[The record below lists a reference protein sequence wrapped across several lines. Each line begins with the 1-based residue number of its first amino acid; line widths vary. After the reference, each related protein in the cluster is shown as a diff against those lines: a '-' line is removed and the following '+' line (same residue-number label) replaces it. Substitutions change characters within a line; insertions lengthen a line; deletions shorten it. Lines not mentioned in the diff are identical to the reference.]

1 MKGIDKKFNLQYA
14 PEAYSFVDNAI
25 KYAVKKLEN
34 KRHLTAYEVLL
45 ACRETALKEYGFL
58 SEDVLRSWGIKKASD
73 IGEIVYQMIQNNVL
87 SASKDDKKSDF
98 EIQFELFEGKTKIKT
113 IINPRKVHD
122 PIICD

>member
-1 MKGIDKKFNLQYA
+1 
-14 PEAYSFVDNAI
+14 
-25 KYAVKKLEN
+25 
-34 KRHLTAYEVLL
+34 
-45 ACRETALKEYGFL
+45 L
-58 SEDVLRSWGIKKASD
+58 SEDVLRSWGIKKAGD

>member
-1 MKGIDKKFNLQYA
+1 MKSIEKNSNLQYA

-25 KYAVKKLEN
+25 KNAVKKLDN

-45 ACRETALKEYGFL
+45 SCRETALKEYGFL
-58 SEDVLRSWGIKKASD
+58 SEEVLRSWGIKSASD
-73 IGEIVYQMIQNNVL
+73 IGEIVYQMIKSNVL
-87 SASKDDKKSDF
+87 SASKDDKQSDF

-113 IINPRKVHD
+113 AINPRKIHD